1 MRVPLPTSSRPSGL
15 LPMTLVLVRGSRG
28 MRTMKIKPVMVVIPI
43 TVGALVATGMTSIM
57 AKTEAV
63 LLLGKMS

>member
-1 MRVPLPTSSRPSGL
+1 
-15 LPMTLVLVRGSRG
+15 
-28 MRTMKIKPVMVVIPI
+28 MRTMKIKPVMVAIPI

>member
-1 MRVPLPTSSRPSGL
+1 
-15 LPMTLVLVRGSRG
+15 